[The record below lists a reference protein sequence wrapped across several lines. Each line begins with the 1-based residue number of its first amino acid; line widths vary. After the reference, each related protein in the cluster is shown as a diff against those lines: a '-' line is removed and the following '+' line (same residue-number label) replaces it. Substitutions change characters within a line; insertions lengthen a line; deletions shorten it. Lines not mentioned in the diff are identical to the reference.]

1 MNIDSLNWKILS
13 CLQDNARQSNA
24 QIGRIVGITS
34 PAVAERIRK
43 MEDAGIIRGYRANI
57 SPIEAGYQF
66 TAIITIRAFMGKLK
80 PFLQTVSKFKEVVN
94 CYRITGNEN
103 IVMEVV
109 LRNQVHLETFI
120 DKLIVY
126 GETKT
131 QIVLSN
137 IVEEAPIIPV
147 KKP

>member
-1 MNIDSLNWKILS
+1 
-13 CLQDNARQSNA
+13 
-24 QIGRIVGITS
+24 
-34 PAVAERIRK
+34 
-43 MEDAGIIRGYRANI
+43 
-57 SPIEAGYQF
+57 
-66 TAIITIRAFMGKLK
+66 
-80 PFLQTVSKFKEVVN
+80 
-94 CYRITGNEN
+94 
-103 IVMEVV
+103 MEVV

-137 IVEEAPIIPV
+137 IIEEAPIIPV